1 VVLACCPCRA
11 HDFGAAQ
18 APGGLPVLIPRKAAP
33 SGSEASFGDRLRQ
46 NDGPHC
52 QEAPRRQRASEDSE
66 QVTHEAL
73 PTRWVDLLLHLDEQE
88 RSTCAGSQP
97 ATGEEI
103 VEAELAA
110 RDQEKVLRELIR
122 TEEPTGEATALLED
136 LRQKVARAVAGRH

>member
-1 VVLACCPCRA
+1 MTLEQLKLP
-11 HDFGAAQ
+11 AASPYSFQ
-18 APGGLPVLIPRKAAP
+18 GRRLPVGVKRHLEIDYDKTMGLIAK
-33 SGSEASFGDRLRQ
+33 RLR
-46 NDGPHC
+46 
-52 QEAPRRQRASEDSE
+52 EDSE
-66 QVTHEAL
+66 QVTQEAL

-88 RSTCAGSQP
+88 RSTCAGSQS
-97 ATGEEI
+97 ATDEEV